1 MLSSGIYGFY
11 QPVVLFALRLTF
23 DWQLAVGSIAC
34 TVGVLRELYSCVCY
48 VRVAYVVNLLDRG
61 RIVRSYVLCVYRGC
75 YAGSDITVSIHLLL
89 LRSCGNAEVLI
100 VQ

>member
-1 MLSSGIYGFY
+1 MLSSGIYGSY
-11 QPVVLFALRLTF
+11 QPVVLFALFCLT
-23 DWQLAVGSIAC
+23 DSLLSVLAC